1 MATSTISN
9 TLEDPSGGDVEGI
22 AVTVTLMPTAGFR
35 VSDAVEVAR
44 TVSTTTDVNG
54 AWSLALE
61 RNSNI
66 TPANTYY
73 RVVEEIPASQGGR
86 RTWNIQV
93 GASNQTVSAALVTP
107 LPDVTTS
114 NFLTQASAD
123 ARYQALSAIGSDT
136 PSTIDPDDAA
146 AAGAS
151 TAASRGDH
159 VHGIVAGTPVDVA
172 AVAAE
177 GVAATFSRGDHV
189 HPVGAWAA
197 WTPTLVNMTLGN
209 GTVSARFT
217 RVGNTVRYR
226 FRFTLGSTSAVITDA
241 TFTLPAT
248 PASTYATSVSQGDTL
263 GTVRIKD
270 TGTADYIG
278 QAIHSASG
286 VAKPLV
292 VRADLS
298 DAALEGL
305 STTNP
310 MTWTTN
316 DVLMVD
322 GEYEAA

>member
-9 TLEDPSGGDVEGI
+9 TIEDPSGGDVEGI

-44 TVSTTTDVNG
+44 TVSTTTDTNG

-159 VHGIVAGTPVDVA
+159 VHAITTGTPVATGDA
-172 AVAAE
+172 NAE
-177 GVAATFSRGDHV
+177 GAGTGFARDTHV
-189 HPVGAWAA
+189 HKGVVANDAWTTY
-197 WTPTLVNMTLGN
+197 TPTLTQSGAVTKTVTYAAYQRTGRMV
-209 GTVSARFT
+209 TVSLILAVT
-217 RVGNTVRYR
+217 GSGTASNTV
-226 FRFTLGSTSAVITDA
+226 TVS
-241 TFTLPAT
+241 LPVTAKVANNL
-248 PASTYATSVSQGDTL
+248 PVGIGGIFDTSVGTYNPGIVVFNTTTTAAMRPANSTTSTFL
-263 GTVRIKD
+263 GAGIF
-270 TGTADYIG
+270 TA
-278 QAIHSASG
+278 ALASG
-286 VAKPLV
+286 DSV
-292 VRADLS
+292 
-298 DAALEGL
+298 E
-305 STTNP
+305 
-310 MTWTTN
+310 MTIT
-316 DVLMVD
+316 
-322 GEYEAA
+322 YEAAS